1 MSSETRSDTQF
12 ETQSVT
18 LHLLYFARLREDLGC
33 AEEHFAP
40 APSVRTVQ
48 ALRDVLMA
56 RGEAWA
62 RALDGA
68 RAVRVA
74 VNQTMARGD
83 TPIKPGDEVA
93 FFPPV
98 TGG

>member
-1 MSSETRSDTQF
+1 MSSETRP
-12 ETQSVT
+12 ETQSET

-33 AEEHFAP
+33 AEENFAP
-40 APSVRTVQ
+40 APSVQTVQ
-48 ALRDVLMA
+48 ALRDVLVA

-62 RALDGA
+62 KALDGA

-74 VNQTMARGD
+74 VNQTMARAD
-83 TPIKPGDEVA
+83 TPIKAGDEVA

>member
-1 MSSETRSDTQF
+1 MSSEIRS
-12 ETQSVT
+12 ETQSET

-33 AEEHFAP
+33 AEETFVLS
-40 APSVRTVQ
+40 PSLQTVQ
-48 ALRDVLMA
+48 ALRDVLVA

-62 RALDGA
+62 KALDGA

-74 VNQTMARGD
+74 VNQTMARAD

>member
-1 MSSETRSDTQF
+1 MSSEIRS
-12 ETQSVT
+12 ETQSET

-33 AEEHFAP
+33 AEETFVLS
-40 APSVRTVQ
+40 PSLQTVQ
-48 ALRDVLMA
+48 ALRDVLIA

-62 RALDGA
+62 KALDGA

-74 VNQTMARGD
+74 VNQTMARAD
-83 TPIKPGDEVA
+83 TPIKAGDEVA

>member
-1 MSSETRSDTQF
+1 MSSETRP
-12 ETQSVT
+12 ETQSET

-33 AEEHFAP
+33 AEETFVLS
-40 APSVRTVQ
+40 PSVQTVQ
-48 ALRDVLMA
+48 TLREALIA
-56 RGEAWA
+56 RGAAWA
-62 RALDGA
+62 KALDGA

-74 VNQTMARGD
+74 VNQTMARAD